1 VHAKDGAGR
10 ARRARNLVRRATDS
24 EIYCRKI
31 ESHITSLVAL
41 YTKCP
46 EVVVP
51 VVVTQSYSR
60 TYLISTSLQWNI
72 TVTCTNKWLRW
83 VHPQTHGTPHIMRQ
97 PFGRRGTQ
105 CVARVDSKGSSG
117 ILGFDVRFWRS
128 LRPPEYHPG
137 GRYSGGYSGGRQAV
151 HAQFGDVPP
160 ALEDAIHEE
169 CA

>member
-31 ESHITSLVAL
+31 ETHITILVAL

-51 VVVTQSYSR
+51 VEVTQSYSR
-60 TYLISTSLQWNI
+60 TYFISTSLQWNI
-72 TVTCTNKWLRW
+72 TVTRTNKWLRR
-83 VHPQTHGTPHIMRQ
+83 VHPKAHGTPHNMEQ
-97 PFGRRGTQ
+97 PFGWRGTQ
-105 CVARVDSKGSSG
+105 WVARDGSKGSSG
-117 ILGFDVRFWRS
+117 ILGFDVRFLRS

-137 GRYSGGYSGGRQAV
+137 DGYSGGYSGGRQAV
-151 HAQFGDVPP
+151 HARLGDVPP
-160 ALEDAIHEE
+160 ALEGAIHEE
-169 CA
+169 CT